1 MSIKVNLLPEARL
14 VKLKNQ
20 AKKRSYSA
28 IAGLIGGII
37 GAIIIVLIMLRV
49 FLASTFDLGT
59 TKINSL
65 NAEISKSKTLEQNA
79 STLQANLATFYALNS
94 SRTHVTRTFSNFFRA
109 VPDNVAISSIAID
122 GPGVVTVTGTTT
134 SFADV
139 SKFAYMLELYN
150 LNYLPQPDLE
160 RKAVFTD
167 VSILSVN
174 KGTVEGTTN
183 VSFTMTFKV
192 NQEVLEQSES
202 K

>member
-14 VKLKNQ
+14 VRLKNQ
-20 AKKRSYSA
+20 AKKRSYLA
-28 IAGLIGGII
+28 IASLVGGIVA
-37 GAIIIVLIMLRV
+37 AIVIVLIMLQV
-49 FLASTFDLGT
+49 FLISTFSQGEV
-59 TKINSL
+59 KIDSL
-65 NAEISKSKTLEQNA
+65 NAEINKSNTLEQNA
-79 STLQANLATFYALNS
+79 STLQANLAVFYALNS
-94 SRTHVTRTFSNFFRA
+94 SRTHVTRTFSNFFKA

-122 GPGVVTVTGTTT
+122 GAGVVSVAGTTA

-160 RKAVFTD
+160 RKAVFTA
-167 VSILSVN
+167 VSIQSVS
-174 KGTVEGTTN
+174 KSTEGGTAN

-192 NQEVLEQSES
+192 SQEVL